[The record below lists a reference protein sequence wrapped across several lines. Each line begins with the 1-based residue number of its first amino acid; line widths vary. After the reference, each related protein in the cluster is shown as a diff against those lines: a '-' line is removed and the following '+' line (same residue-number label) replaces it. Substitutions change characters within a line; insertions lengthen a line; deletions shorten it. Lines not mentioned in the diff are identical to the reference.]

1 MSLRVMRAA
10 QPFTDRWRH
19 VTVEPRESTRLGI
32 SFRPLQAEAM
42 GLQPKSTMAA
52 LLEYPYV
59 LVRLAA
65 HWNRLEPAR
74 GAFDPSDL
82 DWQIDAAERAGKQIL
97 LGLGAVKNF
106 GYPELF
112 VPQHRLGTPLL
123 EGSLISKSSHL
134 ELLGAALE
142 FMTRVVERY
151 RDRPSIIAWQVEHE
165 AVDPLGM
172 EHSWRLATSFVEEE
186 IAAVR
191 RLDPDR
197 PIVLNGFLP
206 MSLPVALFQWW
217 RTRDQGDS
225 LTLAQSMAD
234 IVGVDLYPCH
244 ALAAAGGY
252 GFYMGAG
259 ERAWNHRSRRLLA
272 PKAVKGQRMMITE
285 GQAEPWESVTV
296 PPNALGR
303 AMASCP
309 PERVIENYNRCMRW
323 ARQTGSTL
331 DAYLFWGAEY
341 WLLRQQG
348 GDESYLGA
356 FERILNRDRA

>member
-1 MSLRVMRAA
+1 MSLRIRRAA
-10 QPFTDRWRH
+10 QPLTDRWRDAP
-19 VTVEPRESTRLGI
+19 VEPLGSTRLGI

-42 GLQPKSTMAA
+42 GLQPRSAMAA
-52 LLEYPYV
+52 LLEYPYE

-65 HWNRLEPAR
+65 HWNRIEPAA
-74 GAFDPSDL
+74 GAFDPSEL
-82 DWQIDAAERAGKQIL
+82 DWQIDAVERAGKQVL
-97 LGLGAVKNF
+97 LGVGAVKNF

-112 VPQHRLGTPLL
+112 VPQHRLGTPLR
-123 EGSLISKSSHL
+123 EGSLISGSSHPA
-134 ELLGAALE
+134 LLAAAVD
-142 FMTRVVERY
+142 FVTRVVERY
-151 RDRPSIIAWQVEHE
+151 RDRAGIIAWQVEHE

-191 RLDPDR
+191 KLDPQR
-197 PIVLNGFLP
+197 PIILNGFLP
-206 MSLPVALFQWW
+206 MSLPVALFQWS

-225 LTLAQSMAD
+225 VSLAQSMAD

-244 ALAAAGGY
+244 ALAAAGVFS
-252 GFYMGAG
+252 FYMNAG
-259 ERAWNHRSRRLLA
+259 GRAWDRRSRRLLT
-272 PKAVKGQRMMITE
+272 PKVLQGQRMMITE
-285 GQAEPWESVTV
+285 GQAEPWESVTI

-309 PERVIENYNRCMRW
+309 PERVIENFSRCIRW

-341 WLLRQQG
+341 WLLRRQS

-356 FERILNRDRA
+356 FERVLNSDRA

>member
-10 QPFTDRWRH
+10 QPLTDWWRH

>member
-1 MSLRVMRAA
+1 
-10 QPFTDRWRH
+10 
-19 VTVEPRESTRLGI
+19 
-32 SFRPLQAEAM
+32 M

-82 DWQIDAAERAGKQIL
+82 DWQIDAAERAGKQLI
-97 LGLGAVKNF
+97 LGLGALKNF
-106 GYPELF
+106 GYPEFF
-112 VPQHRLGTPLL
+112 VPKHHLPTPLP
-123 EGSLISKSSHL
+123 EGKLVTEESHP
-134 ELLGAALE
+134 ELLAAALA
-142 FMTRVVERY
+142 FVARVVDRY
-151 RDRPSIIAWQVEHE
+151 RDHDSVIAWQVEHE

>member
-1 MSLRVMRAA
+1 MSLRITRAA
-10 QPFTDRWRH
+10 QPLTDRWRR
-19 VTVEPRESTRLGI
+19 VTVEPPESTRLGI

-42 GLQPKSTMAA
+42 GLQPKAAMAV
-52 LLEYPYV
+52 LLEYPYDM
-59 LVRLAA
+59 VRLAA
-65 HWNRLEPAR
+65 HWNRLEPVLAD
-74 GAFDPSDL
+74 FDYADL

-112 VPQHRLGTPLL
+112 VPQHRLATPLV
-123 EGSLISKSSHL
+123 EGSLISKSSHP
-134 ELLGAALE
+134 ELLAAAVE
-142 FMTRVVERY
+142 FVTRVVERY
-151 RDRPSIIAWQVEHE
+151 RDRRSIIAWQVEHE

-186 IAAVR
+186 IAVVR
-191 RLDPDR
+191 TLDPDR
-197 PIVLNGFLP
+197 PILLNGFLP

-225 LTLAQSMAD
+225 LSLAQAMAD

-252 GFYMGAG
+252 GFYMDAG
-259 ERAWNHRSRRLLA
+259 ERGWERRSRRALA
-272 PKAVKGQRMMITE
+272 PKGVKGQRMMITE

-296 PPNALGR
+296 PPSALGR

-309 PERVIENYNRCMRW
+309 PERVIVNYNRCMRW
-323 ARQTGSTL
+323 ARQTGSEL

-341 WLLRQQG
+341 WLLRRQG
-348 GDESYLGA
+348 GDASYLGA
-356 FERILNRDRA
+356 FERILNSDRA